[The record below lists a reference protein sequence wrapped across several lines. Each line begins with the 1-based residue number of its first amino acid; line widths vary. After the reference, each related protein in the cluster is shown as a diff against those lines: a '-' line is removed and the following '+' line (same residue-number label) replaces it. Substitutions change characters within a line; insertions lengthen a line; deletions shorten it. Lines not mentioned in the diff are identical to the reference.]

1 MMMTITQ
8 IMIFKGKN
16 NMKKYLNTETVLLL
30 MGMLFMLV
38 GSFFISWNIALLF
51 LGDFLIV
58 LAILIDWRS
67 QK

>member
-1 MMMTITQ
+1 MMITIQ

-51 LGDFLIV
+51 LGEILIV
-58 LAILIDWRS
+58 LAMIADWRS
-67 QK
+67 RK

>member
-1 MMMTITQ
+1 MMIITQ
-8 IMIFKGKN
+8 TMIFKGKN

-38 GSFFISWNIALLF
+38 GALLISYGMAFLF

-58 LAILIDWRS
+58 LAILIDWRGG
-67 QK
+67 K

>member
-1 MMMTITQ
+1 
-8 IMIFKGKN
+8 
-16 NMKKYLNTETVLLL
+16 MKKYLNIETILLL

-38 GSFFISWNIALLF
+38 GAALISYGMALLF

-58 LAILIDWRS
+58 LAMIVDWRS

>member
-1 MMMTITQ
+1 MIIIQ

-38 GSFFISWNIALLF
+38 GALLISYGMALLF
-51 LGDFLIV
+51 LGDFLIL
-58 LAILIDWRS
+58 LAILIDWRGG
-67 QK
+67 K